1 VNPHGRFLFA
11 REHEPEEEILSGI
24 EAPTGT
30 SAGGGTTN
38 KGDHVAAVTIKQL
51 LEAGV
56 HFGHQTRR
64 WNPKMRPY
72 IFGER
77 NGIHIIDLR
86 QTLVQIELAAE
97 YLRNLAANGGT
108 VLFVGTKKQAQGPVA
123 EAAQRAGMPYVNF
136 RWLGGMLTNFT
147 TIQKRIFYMKELER
161 MESSGEI
168 NALSKRERLSIRRE
182 LDKLQQ
188 TLGGVREMTRVPEA
202 IFIVDVNTEHTAV
215 KEAKRLGITTLAL
228 VDSNCDP
235 DHIDFVIAGNDDAI
249 RAASTVA
256 GALAEA
262 AREGR
267 ELAGK
272 KVAPSKGEKGK
283 DDDAPVRA
291 PVQAVAPAAP
301 AAAEPAPQVVPATEP
316 AVIDTE
322 PPPVATPLADEPA
335 PDPAPAGDTGEEIVT
350 DG

>member
-1 VNPHGRFLFA
+1 
-11 REHEPEEEILSGI
+11 
-24 EAPTGT
+24 
-30 SAGGGTTN
+30 
-38 KGDHVAAVTIKQL
+38 
-51 LEAGV
+51 
-56 HFGHQTRR
+56 
-64 WNPKMRPY
+64 MRPY

-97 YLRNLAANGGT
+97 FLRNLAANGGT

-235 DHIDFVIAGNDDAI
+235 DYIDFVIAGNDDAI

-267 ELAGK
+267 EMSGK
-272 KVAPSKGEKGK
+272 KTVPSKGDKTVPAT
-283 DDDAPVRA
+283 APPAAAPAQPAAA
-291 PVQAVAPAAP
+291 PVQAAPP
-301 AAAEPAPQVVPATEP
+301 EPATEP
-316 AVIDTE
+316 DPPAVEADVPATVEAE
-322 PPPVATPLADEPA
+322 PLAVDAPGADEPA
-335 PDPAPAGDTGEEIVT
+335 SGGDSGEETVT

>member
-1 VNPHGRFLFA
+1 MAV
-11 REHEPEEEILSGI
+11 
-24 EAPTGT
+24 
-30 SAGGGTTN
+30 
-38 KGDHVAAVTIKQL
+38 VTIKQL

-123 EAAQRAGMPYVNF
+123 EAAERAGMPYVNF

-188 TLGGVREMTRVPEA
+188 TLGGVREMAKVPEA

-235 DHIDFVIAGNDDAI
+235 DYIDFVIAGNDDAI

-272 KVAPSKGEKGK
+272 KMSQPKEQGAREPARQEVPAREPQPVAAPPVPEAAVADGAPSESAGPGS
-283 DDDAPVRA
+283 A
-291 PVQAVAPAAP
+291 QAEP
-301 AAAEPAPQVVPATEP
+301 AAEPQSNLPGQTVAPTTV
-316 AVIDTE
+316 D
-322 PPPVATPLADEPA
+322 PVAEITAEPRNPESA
-335 PDPAPAGDTGEEIVT
+335 SGEEST
-350 DG
+350 PDA

>member
-1 VNPHGRFLFA
+1 
-11 REHEPEEEILSGI
+11 
-24 EAPTGT
+24 
-30 SAGGGTTN
+30 
-38 KGDHVAAVTIKQL
+38 VAAVTIKQL

-97 YLRNLAANGGT
+97 FLRNLAANGGT

-272 KVAPSKGEKGK
+272 KTVPSKGDKARDEGAPLK
-283 DDDAPVRA
+283 APVPTAA
-291 PVQAVAPAAP
+291 PVAAAP
-301 AAAEPAPQVVPATEP
+301 VEAAPSEPATEP
-316 AVIDTE
+316 E
-322 PPPVATPLADEPA
+322 PPAAVEAEPPAADE
-335 PDPAPAGDTGEEIVT
+335 PAPAGDTGEEIVT
-350 DG
+350 NG

>member
-1 VNPHGRFLFA
+1 
-11 REHEPEEEILSGI
+11 
-24 EAPTGT
+24 
-30 SAGGGTTN
+30 
-38 KGDHVAAVTIKQL
+38 VAAVTMKQL

-86 QTLVQIELAAE
+86 QTLVQIEQAAE
-97 YLRNLAANGGT
+97 FLRNLAANGGT

-123 EAAQRAGMPYVNF
+123 EAAERAGMPYVNF

-272 KVAPSKGEKGK
+272 KTARPK
-283 DDDAPVRA
+283 DEDVREPAPVREKA
-291 PVQAVAPAAP
+291 PVP
-301 AAAEPAPQVVPATEP
+301 ESVPE
-316 AVIDTE
+316 E
-322 PPPVATPLADEPA
+322 TPKEA
-335 PDPAPAGDTGEEIVT
+335 GEEIVAN
-350 DG
+350 G